1 MSLAFNKNINF
12 IQIYSVIR
20 RVWCLYSDGD
30 WGCVLLG
37 GFEVCIMAARLSQYD
52 SRAAPTNSSILP
64 YNSSILAQQLNSQ
77 E

>member
-1 MSLAFNKNINF
+1 MSLAFDKNINF
-12 IQIYSVIR
+12 TKILSIIS
-20 RVWCLYSDGD
+20 RVWCLYSDED

-37 GFEVCIMAARLSQYD
+37 GFEVRTMAVLVSQYD